1 MFTSPTAWNELYG
14 PPRAPALPPEAA
26 SRRHSRVFAAAT
38 TAPVVTAPPHTLA
51 DGRVS
56 GPFSGHAY
64 HRAVPPPVHA
74 LFATP
79 TTSGFCPA
87 SSHYTVAS
95 QPVRYFPL
103 LPTPAAERT
112 YYESHPYTSAYSGDG
127 GGWPHA
133 ENAPTDENNY
143 ELAGP
148 SRATAP
154 WRHGTCG
161 PHQLL
166 QSQLRVSGT
175 MGPGAAGGVFGAG
188 AAAAPYAMHKAHS
201 AEMAA
206 DAEEA
211 AWEGGAAMPHDSG
224 MPGARRP
231 LRRPPP
237 STHGNPMSDC
247 RGATLWPVAQSVS
260 PVERGEAAK
269 AAAQDGSRLHHAAY
283 ASREGRRQAAVGM
296 KLAAHT
302 PHDVD
307 GRYTDGQLLAPPPP
321 RPPSPLHEHSDH
333 EQQQQ
338 THEYSSISDGA
349 RHLNSAGHRSAAS
362 AAALFFHSPSVTGGF
377 ASSPCASGSAAL
389 RAGRRA
395 AAATSAIS
403 STATFPSATG
413 ASKMVTPAASAA
425 AAQAEPCCVAA
436 LIFNNAKEVGV
447 ALCELPSLTV
457 SLFQYGDTATFFK
470 TASLLHTRNP
480 VEVLVPSTAVDSE
493 LVQTV
498 LRQHGAHMTFTSVQ
512 RCFYNAEEGVQR
524 LSQLKSSAEASLCI
538 EDTDRYLCVAAA
550 NAVVLYMEHVN
561 DMHLLPG
568 SVRVRAEALEHYM
581 EVSRTTARVLQI
593 IPDTACVSAA
603 AAASMELMRNAANDS
618 ERADRQQRVRAQR
631 YGAARRPM
639 FLGHDLAEPPPLQ
652 TVALVDAIPR
662 ACTVMGQRYLRRTL
676 LQPLRDRVAV
686 QGRHDAVEWLLCEPR
701 RLHMLRVLLRHTAAL
716 DLERLTAT
724 LTHQPRRERSS
735 AQQQSYLESLQLLWS
750 ALPHLE
756 QLRVQLKAY
765 LGPLPR
771 VQAPVNGE
779 GVPPSTPSP
788 LPGGGSDAA
797 APSHDL
803 RSTAAHPSVLHSIAT
818 ALGQCRFPELETLMG
833 TYLERSVLPSVVGH
847 HERSAAH
854 YGALHSADTG
864 STHIPPS
871 VSVVAQ
877 QQQPQRPR
885 RRLRSDD
892 GDALASHQH
901 PQERSQRVT
910 GVFLR
915 LLRMCFLV
923 QAPHSGE
930 LDALRTR
937 LSLRISDITS
947 YAAELRATYRIF
959 SLRLEPDP
967 VKLYCLSY
975 AVAEEAKAQAGP
987 FTWRYAGGSHFA
999 LYLSALRE
1007 QQLRRQQEQQ
1017 QGQGRT
1023 LRSSPWHPPTS
1034 AGDPFCTA
1042 SSSPPTELSRHT
1054 SDADGA
1060 GFESSVI
1067 DPFSPFTF
1075 GANHTAPRQLRRRR
1089 VRCSTE
1095 DLDYRCA
1102 RAQECVAAILQLQLH
1117 SVQPLVRAIQ
1127 HEFLGSLQATVESVA
1142 LLDTLL
1148 CFALY
1153 SLTHQCTRPVLVELP
1168 TGSTTAP
1175 RVRTLMTELPGDG
1188 EAVASSGRRATS
1200 VAGGAGASWDRVDEY
1215 TDAASAAADLGGQG
1229 GGTAASAGTSATSS
1243 DAATPSC
1250 TPPLST
1256 LTAHTMTSAATT
1268 ETETRHASEVRLF
1281 LDSALH
1287 PSAAQW
1293 QPPSRAV
1300 ARAGLSAR
1308 WTGAEVGG
1316 KARPAS
1322 GSSGGLTM
1330 SWGSGGGDVC
1340 VVTGPNACGKT
1351 TLLRILGQYFTLAQ
1365 AGCFVP
1371 AQHAQLFL
1379 ADRLLAHMLCDELP
1393 SITHSSFRRELMELS
1408 ELTHAATA
1416 ESVALIDELGRSTTT
1431 AQGFSLAWAT
1441 ALLLSDRRVHS
1452 VLTTH
1457 YPGLPS
1463 LARVRPARVVA
1474 FHFRV
1479 TFQHLA
1485 ARDGGRDGVADSSW
1499 RGPARTRI
1507 TIARFG
1513 HTLFPG
1519 PCPQRWYGLALAEKL
1534 HFFEPVLAMA
1544 RRTRTCQSPAEA
1556 HTEENEV

>member
-79 TTSGFCPA
+79 TTSGFFPA

-403 STATFPSATG
+403 STSTFPSATG

-538 EDTDRYLCVAAA
+538 EDTDRYLC
-550 NAVVLYMEHVN
+550 HVN

-724 LTHQPRRERSS
+724 LTHQPQRERSS

-797 APSHDL
+797 AP
-803 RSTAAHPSVLHSIAT
+803 
-818 ALGQCRFPELETLMG
+818 
-833 TYLERSVLPSVVGH
+833 
-847 HERSAAH
+847 
-854 YGALHSADTG
+854 
-864 STHIPPS
+864 

-901 PQERSQRVT
+901 PQERPQRVT

-987 FTWRYAGGSHFA
+987 FT
-999 LYLSALRE
+999 
-1007 QQLRRQQEQQ
+1007 
-1017 QGQGRT
+1017 
-1023 LRSSPWHPPTS
+1023 SPWHPPTS

-1243 DAATPSC
+1243 DGATP
-1250 TPPLST
+1250 
-1256 LTAHTMTSAATT
+1256 
-1268 ETETRHASEVRLF
+1268 
-1281 LDSALH
+1281 ALH

>member
-1 MFTSPTAWNELYG
+1 M
-14 PPRAPALPPEAA
+14 
-26 SRRHSRVFAAAT
+26 
-38 TAPVVTAPPHTLA
+38 HT
-51 DGRVS
+51 
-56 GPFSGHAY
+56 
-64 HRAVPPPVHA
+64 
-74 LFATP
+74 
-79 TTSGFCPA
+79 
-87 SSHYTVAS
+87 
-95 QPVRYFPL
+95 
-103 LPTPAAERT
+103 
-112 YYESHPYTSAYSGDG
+112 
-127 GGWPHA
+127 
-133 ENAPTDENNY
+133 
-143 ELAGP
+143 
-148 SRATAP
+148 
-154 WRHGTCG
+154 
-161 PHQLL
+161 
-166 QSQLRVSGT
+166 
-175 MGPGAAGGVFGAG
+175 
-188 AAAAPYAMHKAHS
+188 AHS

-206 DAEEA
+206 GAEEEE
-211 AWEGGAAMPHDSG
+211 AWEGGATMPYDPG
-224 MPGARRP
+224 MPGALRP
-231 LRRPPP
+231 LHRPPP
-237 STHGNPMSDC
+237 PMHDNPMSNC

-260 PVERGEAAK
+260 PVERGGAAK
-269 AAAQDGSRLHHAAY
+269 AAAQDGSRLRYAAY
-283 ASREGRRQAAVGM
+283 ASLEGRRQAAVGIN
-296 KLAAHT
+296 LAAHT

-321 RPPSPLHEHSDH
+321 RPSSPLHEHSDQQQQQ
-333 EQQQQ
+333 QQQQ

-349 RHLNSAGHRSAAS
+349 RHLNPARHRSAAS
-362 AAALFFHSPSVTGGF
+362 AAALFFHSPSVTDGF
-377 ASSPCASGSAAL
+377 ASSPCAGGPAAF

-395 AAATSAIS
+395 AAATSAVS
-403 STATFPSATG
+403 STATFLSATG
-413 ASKMVTPAASAA
+413 ASAMMVATAASAA

-470 TASLLHTRNP
+470 TASLLYTRNP

-498 LRQHGAHMTFTSVQ
+498 LQQHGAHMTFTSVQ

-603 AAASMELMRNAANDS
+603 AATASMELMCSAANGS

-631 YGAARRPM
+631 YGAARTPM
-639 FLGHDLAEPPPLQ
+639 FLGHDLANPPPLQ

-701 RLHMLRVLLRHTAAL
+701 RLHMLRALLRHTAAL

-756 QLRVQLKAY
+756 QLHIQLKAY

-771 VQAPVNGE
+771 VQAPVNRE
-779 GVPPSTPSP
+779 GVPPLTPPP

-847 HERSAAH
+847 HEKSAAH
-854 YGALHSADTG
+854 YGALHGADTG

-871 VSVVAQ
+871 VSGMA
-877 QQQPQRPR
+877 QQPQPQRR

-892 GDALASHQH
+892 GAALDSHRH
-901 PQERSQRVT
+901 PQERSQRAT
-910 GVFLR
+910 AVFLR

-967 VKLYCLSY
+967 VKLYCFSY

-1007 QQLRRQQEQQ
+1007 QQQQLRRQREQQ
-1017 QGQGRT
+1017 QGQGQT
-1023 LRSSPWHPPTS
+1023 LRSSQWHPPSS
-1034 AGDPFCTA
+1034 AGDSLCTA
-1042 SSSPPTELSRHT
+1042 SSSPPTELARHT
-1054 SDADGA
+1054 SDAGGA
-1060 GFESSVI
+1060 EFESSAI
-1067 DPFSPFTF
+1067 DPFSPFTP
-1075 GANHTAPRQLRRRR
+1075 GTNYTAPCRLRRRR

-1102 RAQECVAAILQLQLH
+1102 RAQECVVAILQLQLH

-1148 CFALY
+1148 CFAFY
-1153 SLTHQCTRPVLVELP
+1153 SLTHQCTRPVLVELR
-1168 TGSTTAP
+1168 TGSTTMAP
-1175 RVRTLMTELPGDG
+1175 RVRTLMPERPGDG

-1200 VAGGAGASWDRVDEY
+1200 VAGGAGASWNRVDEY
-1215 TDAASAAADLGGQG
+1215 INATGAAAGVGDQG
-1229 GGTAASAGTSATSS
+1229 GGTAASAGTSETSS

-1250 TPPLST
+1250 TPSMST
-1256 LTAHTMTSAATT
+1256 VTAHAMTTAAATT
-1268 ETETRHASEVRLF
+1268 ETETRHASGVRLC
-1281 LDSALH
+1281 LENALH
-1287 PSAAQW
+1287 PSATQR
-1293 QPPSRAV
+1293 QPPSREV

-1316 KARPAS
+1316 ISRPVS
-1322 GSSGGLTM
+1322 DSSGGLTM
-1330 SWGSGGGDVC
+1330 SWGSGGGHVC

-1457 YPGLPS
+1457 YAGLPN
-1463 LARVRPARVVA
+1463 LARVLPTRVVA

-1485 ARDGGRDGVADSSW
+1485 ARDEGRDGVADSSW
-1499 RGPARTRI
+1499 RGPARSRI
-1507 TIARFG
+1507 TIAHFG

-1544 RRTRTCQSPAEA
+1544 RRTRTCPSTAEA

>member
-1 MFTSPTAWNELYG
+1 MHTAY
-14 PPRAPALPPEAA
+14 
-26 SRRHSRVFAAAT
+26 
-38 TAPVVTAPPHTLA
+38 
-51 DGRVS
+51 
-56 GPFSGHAY
+56 
-64 HRAVPPPVHA
+64 
-74 LFATP
+74 
-79 TTSGFCPA
+79 
-87 SSHYTVAS
+87 
-95 QPVRYFPL
+95 
-103 LPTPAAERT
+103 
-112 YYESHPYTSAYSGDG
+112 
-127 GGWPHA
+127 
-133 ENAPTDENNY
+133 
-143 ELAGP
+143 
-148 SRATAP
+148 
-154 WRHGTCG
+154 
-161 PHQLL
+161 
-166 QSQLRVSGT
+166 
-175 MGPGAAGGVFGAG
+175 
-188 AAAAPYAMHKAHS
+188 S

-206 DAEEA
+206 GAVEDAWKGDA
-211 AWEGGAAMPHDSG
+211 TMRYDPG
-224 MPGARRP
+224 MPGARRT
-231 LRRPPP
+231 RHRPPP
-237 STHGNPMSDC
+237 PTHGNPMNDC
-247 RGATLWPVAQSVS
+247 RGATPWPVTQSIA
-260 PVERGEAAK
+260 PVERSEAVQTTT
-269 AAAQDGSRLHHAAY
+269 AAAQDASWLHHAAY
-283 ASREGRRQAAVGM
+283 ASCEDRRQAAVGI

-307 GRYTDGQLLAPPPP
+307 GRYTNRQLVAPPPPP
-321 RPPSPLHEHSDH
+321 RPPSPLHEHSDQG
-333 EQQQQ
+333 QQPM
-338 THEYSSISDGA
+338 HEYSSISDGA
-349 RHLNSAGHRSAAS
+349 RHLNSARHRSAAS

-377 ASSPCASGSAAL
+377 AGSPCAGGSAAF
-389 RAGRRA
+389 RHGRRA
-395 AAATSAIS
+395 AAATSAVS
-403 STATFPSATG
+403 STATFASATG
-413 ASKMVTPAASAA
+413 ASAMVATAASAA

-493 LVQTV
+493 LVQAV

-512 RCFYNAEEGVQR
+512 RCFYNAEEGVRR
-524 LSQLKSSAEASLCI
+524 LSQLKSSTEASLCI

-581 EVSRTTARVLQI
+581 EVSRTTARALQI

-603 AAASMELMRNAANDS
+603 AAAPMEFMRNAASGS

-631 YGAARRPM
+631 YGAAQTVM
-639 FLGHDLAEPPPLQ
+639 FFGHDLAELPLLQ

-676 LQPLRDRVAV
+676 LQPLRDCVAV

-701 RLHMLRVLLRHTAAL
+701 RLHMLRTLLRHTAAL

-724 LTHQPRRERSS
+724 LTHRSRRERSS

-756 QLRVQLKAY
+756 QLHVQLKAY
-765 LGPLPR
+765 LGPLLG
-771 VQAPVNGE
+771 VQAPVYRE
-779 GVPPSTPSP
+779 GVPSSTPSL
-788 LPGGGSDAA
+788 LPSGGSDAA

-833 TYLERSVLPSVVGH
+833 TYLERSVLPSVVGD

-854 YGALHSADTG
+854 YGALHGADTG
-864 STHIPPS
+864 SPQIPPC
-871 VSVVAQ
+871 VSAVAQ
-877 QQQPQRPR
+877 QQQLPQRRR

-892 GDALASHQH
+892 GAALDSPRH
-901 PQERSQRVT
+901 PQERSQRVAA
-910 GVFLR
+910 VFLR

-967 VKLYCLSY
+967 VKLYCFSY

-987 FTWRYAGGSHFA
+987 FTWRFAGGSHFA

-1007 QQLRRQQEQQ
+1007 QQLRRQQEQH

-1023 LRSSPWHPPTS
+1023 LRCSQWHPPTS
-1034 AGDPFCTA
+1034 AGDSLCTV
-1042 SSSPPTELSRHT
+1042 SSSPPAELSRHT

-1060 GFESSVI
+1060 GFDSSAI
-1067 DPFSPFTF
+1067 DPFSPSMSGT
-1075 GANHTAPRQLRRRR
+1075 NHTASRQLRRRR

-1095 DLDYRCA
+1095 ELDYRCA
-1102 RAQECVAAILQLQLH
+1102 RAQECVAAVLQLQLH

-1153 SLTHQCTRPVLVELP
+1153 SLTHQCTRPVLVELR

-1175 RVRTLMTELPGDG
+1175 HVRTSMAELPGNG
-1188 EAVASSGRRATS
+1188 EAVASTGRRATS
-1200 VAGGAGASWDRVDEY
+1200 VTGGAGASWDKMDEY
-1215 TDAASAAADLGGQG
+1215 TNATSAAAGVGDQR
-1229 GGTAASAGTSATSS
+1229 GGTAASAGTSEMSS

-1250 TPPLST
+1250 TPS
-1256 LTAHTMTSAATT
+1256 AAATT
-1268 ETETRHASEVRLF
+1268 ATATRHASGVRLC
-1281 LDSALH
+1281 LENALH
-1287 PSAAQW
+1287 PSATQRR

-1308 WTGAEVGG
+1308 LTGAEVVGM
-1316 KARPAS
+1316 ARPAS
-1322 GSSGGLTM
+1322 DSSGGLTM
-1330 SWGSGGGDVC
+1330 SWGRDDGEVC

-1393 SITHSSFRRELMELS
+1393 SIMHSSFRRELMELS

-1457 YPGLPS
+1457 YAGLPS
-1463 LARVRPARVVA
+1463 LVRARPTRVVA

-1485 ARDGGRDGVADSSW
+1485 ARDGSRDGVGDSSR

-1507 TIARFG
+1507 MTARFG

-1519 PCPQRWYGLALAEKL
+1519 PCPQRWYGLALAEEL
-1534 HFFEPVLAMA
+1534 QFFEPVLAMA
-1544 RRTRTCQSPAEA
+1544 RRTRTRRSPTEA
-1556 HTEENEV
+1556 HTEEDEV